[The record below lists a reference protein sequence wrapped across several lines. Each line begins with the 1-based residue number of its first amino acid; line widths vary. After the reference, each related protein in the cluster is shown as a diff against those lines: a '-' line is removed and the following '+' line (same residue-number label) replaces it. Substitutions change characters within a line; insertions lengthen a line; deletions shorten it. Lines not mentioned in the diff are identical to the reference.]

1 MGETSCGLGDTDG
14 STRNGSTRNAA
25 SRRARRRERFVV
37 LGNLEWKMIQD
48 DTSISTIVKSGNNMY
63 NYYGQEGGIDV
74 VESLLRDESDL
85 KRSANCQSASIPSIF
100 PLVRSCRL
108 GGTS

>member
-1 MGETSCGLGDTDG
+1 
-14 STRNGSTRNAA
+14 
-25 SRRARRRERFVV
+25 
-37 LGNLEWKMIQD
+37 MIQD
-48 DTSISTIVKSGNNMY
+48 DTSMSTIVKSGNNMY
-63 NYYGQEGGIDV
+63 SYYGQEGGTDV

-85 KRSANCQSASIPSIF
+85 KRSANCQSASILSIC

>member
-1 MGETSCGLGDTDG
+1 
-14 STRNGSTRNAA
+14 
-25 SRRARRRERFVV
+25 
-37 LGNLEWKMIQD
+37 MIQDDTRFD

-63 NYYGQEGGIDV
+63 NYYGQEGGTDV
-74 VESLLRDESDL
+74 VESLRCD
-85 KRSANCQSASIPSIF
+85 QSASILSIC